1 MFLGRRL
8 DLKHNFSRMHAKAVL
23 FGIDFANPPCRE
35 AAFDCRPDQD
45 REIRLMFTWFKS
57 KKNDNV
63 HKLIWQNQVAAKFL
77 MTYFEG
83 TARKPNFLGGVER
96 IHGQSLS
103 LRIFDERIEKMPP
116 QMQFGWMSDN
126 KFLRKIYDATIF
138 AKLKSFDETFSNM

>member
-1 MFLGRRL
+1 
-8 DLKHNFSRMHAKAVL
+8 
-23 FGIDFANPPCRE
+23 
-35 AAFDCRPDQD
+35 
-45 REIRLMFTWFKS
+45 MFTWFKS

-83 TARKPNFLGGVER
+83 TARKPNVLGGVER

-103 LRIFDERIEKMPP
+103 LRIFEERIEEMPP